1 MKKILFV
8 IMIVFWGF
16 QLLAQIEPLRQRI
29 EMRIDSIGNAHMKVS
44 MTMNAGQWQMWLQS
58 GGDNPAIMKRTM
70 ERALPGY
77 FLDEFNLVRNEM
89 ERSFEF
95 SFKAYGVCQVNRRGK
110 WIVNTEQKN
119 AEITT
124 LTERKYMM
132 VSIDA
137 MNNLQITQFLDFPKE
152 AKNIT
157 ISNDAYNR
165 TQFVFDM
172 DSPRQKTGATF
183 WIGLLL
189 ILSGSGWLLTYF
201 FHQSKP
207 ELQKN

>member
-8 IMIVFWGF
+8 LMIVFWVF
-16 QLLAQIEPLRQRI
+16 QLFAQREPLRQRI

-58 GGDNPAIMKRTM
+58 GGNNPAIMKRTM

-77 FLDEFNLVRNEM
+77 FLDDFNLVRNDM

-124 LTERKYMM
+124 LTDRKYMM
-132 VSIDA
+132 VSMDA
-137 MNNLQITQFLDFPKE
+137 MNNLQITQFLEFPSQ
-152 AKNIT
+152 ARNIT
-157 ISNDAYNR
+157 ITKDAYDR
-165 TQFVFDM
+165 SQFVFDM
-172 DSPRQKTGATF
+172 DATRQKMGFTF
-183 WIGLLL
+183 WLGLLL
-189 ILSGSGWLLTYF
+189 ILSGSGWLLNYF
-201 FHQSKP
+201 MHLSKH
-207 ELQKN
+207 

>member
-1 MKKILFV
+1 MKKILL
-8 IMIVFWGF
+8 IILIVLGAF
-16 QLLAQIEPLRQRI
+16 QLPAQREPLKQRI

-58 GGDNPAIMKRTM
+58 GGNNPAIMKRTM

-77 FLDEFNLVRNEM
+77 FLDDFNLVRNDM

-124 LTERKYMM
+124 LTDRKYMM
-132 VSIDA
+132 VSMDA
-137 MNNLQITQFLDFPKE
+137 MNNLQITQFLEFPSQ
-152 AKNIT
+152 ARNIT
-157 ISNDAYNR
+157 ITKDAYDR
-165 TQFVFDM
+165 SQFVFDM
-172 DSPRQKTGATF
+172 DATRQKMGFTF
-183 WIGLLL
+183 WLGLLL
-189 ILSGSGWLLTYF
+189 ILSGSGWLLNYF
-201 FHQSKP
+201 MHLSKH
-207 ELQKN
+207 

>member
-8 IMIVFWGF
+8 IMIVFWVL
-16 QLLAQIEPLRQRI
+16 QLFAQREPLRQRI

-58 GGDNPAIMKRTM
+58 GGNNPAIMKRTM

-77 FLDEFNLVRNEM
+77 FLDDFNLVRNDM

-124 LTERKYMM
+124 LTDRKYMM
-132 VSIDA
+132 VSMDA
-137 MNNLQITQFLDFPKE
+137 MNNLQITQFLEFPSQ
-152 AKNIT
+152 ARNIT
-157 ISNDAYNR
+157 ITKDAYDR
-165 TQFVFDM
+165 SQFVFDM
-172 DSPRQKTGATF
+172 DAPRQKTGITF
-183 WIGLLL
+183 WLGLLL
-189 ILSGSGWLLTYF
+189 ILSGSGWLLSYF
-201 FHQSKP
+201 IHLSKH
-207 ELQKN
+207 

>member
-8 IMIVFWGF
+8 LMIVFWVF
-16 QLLAQIEPLRQRI
+16 QLFAQREPLRQRI

-58 GGDNPAIMKRTM
+58 GGNNPAIMKRTM

-77 FLDEFNLVRNEM
+77 FLDDFNLVRNDM

-95 SFKAYGVCQVNRRGK
+95 SFKAYGVCQVNRRGR

-124 LTERKYMM
+124 LTDAKYMM
-132 VSIDA
+132 VSMDA

-157 ISNDAYNR
+157 ITKDPYDR
-165 TQFVFDM
+165 TQFEFDM
-172 DSPRQKTGATF
+172 DPPYQKMGAAF
-183 WIGLLL
+183 WMGLLL
-189 ILSGSGWLLTYF
+189 ILTGSGWLLIYF
-201 FHQSKP
+201 FRQSKP